1 MDPRT
6 DLIVSR
12 LDRLEDKIDILL
24 SEHWKRIGVSVFI
37 SVVFSVT
44 STVLLILY
52 TK

>member
-1 MDPRT
+1 MDPRS
-6 DLIVSR
+6 DMIISR

-37 SVVFSVT
+37 SVSFSVI
-44 STVLLILY
+44 STALLIYY